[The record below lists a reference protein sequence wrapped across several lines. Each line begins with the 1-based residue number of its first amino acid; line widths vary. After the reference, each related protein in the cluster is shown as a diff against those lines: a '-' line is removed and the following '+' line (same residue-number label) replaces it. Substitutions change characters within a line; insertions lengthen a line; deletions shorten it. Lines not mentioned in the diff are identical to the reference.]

1 MAYLRKFTEDILKKY
16 NLYKEGED
24 NRMSDSGK
32 IHFYTNTPEYTNQ
45 YSINAQYSVV
55 QEIELAEKI
64 SNSSKK

>member
-24 NRMSDSGK
+24 NRMPDSGK
-32 IHFYTNTPEYTNQ
+32 IHFYTDTPEYTN
-45 YSINAQYSVV
+45 QYSVV